1 MPRSDQPQSHRL
13 ITFALLAGCLAC
25 LRLHHD
31 ALQTIAGDMT
41 TWQLIWLQAGYLQP
55 LSMLAL
61 TGLLFAIT
69 QKRIIPQWVMLSA
82 IFATLSGAWLGLPLT
97 AAQFGT
103 DFWPATVLRWTIGP
117 AALIWWLTST
127 QPALPR
133 RDLAK
138 LALWPLAYLIS
149 MLTRGLLQGLWPAAQ
164 LHQITTPQAALL
176 PFGGAMLGY
185 ALLTALTALFWK
197 TRKT

>member
-1 MPRSDQPQSHRL
+1 MTRSDQPQSHRL
-13 ITFALLAGCLAC
+13 IAFALLAGCLAC

-164 LHQITTPQAALL
+164 LHQIATPQAALL